1 MTSELRCALESLMRL
16 AHVHDRA
23 DLVEAAS
30 GALRLLDGNQL
41 RVVVMGEFKR
51 GKSSLVNA
59 MVDAPVCAVDDDVAT
74 AARLEVG
81 FADPAGARRWS
92 RPDPDGAVVVE
103 DIAVGEAAA
112 ASCDPSS
119 IVVRVGIPRRLLRSG
134 MVLVDTPGVGGI
146 TSAASVVTSSSLTD
160 AHAVLFV
167 TDASQELT
175 RAEADALVD
184 ATRRCARVTLVATK
198 IDMYPAWRD
207 IVDADRK
214 HIAELGLGIPV
225 IAVSSMLRTRALHAD
240 DPAVNEES
248 GFPQLLKFLA
258 DDVVAAGAELAA
270 DGALQAARRVYAHLR
285 EPLVVELELLEAP
298 DAGAAARAAVAE
310 ARRDA
315 ERFKERVAGWQ
326 QILSDGG
333 TDLAAAVDQ
342 DLRERFRALVAD
354 ADEVIEASDPDEM
367 WHEFEPTL
375 YRLTADAL
383 ADNLD
388 LLRERA
394 GALARRLA
402 DAVADDESRL
412 VFHDLDDEVEQAA
425 GARRQEGGDGAS
437 SGARAQQAFRAGYGG
452 AMPIMMVGGMALGV
466 LGLGT
471 LVLPLAAVA
480 GVMAGRKAL
489 VDDRERR
496 LGQRRQQARVAVK
509 KYTDEAMFRAAA
521 ERKQT
526 QRTVQRTLRD
536 HFTARV
542 KELAATRHEA
552 IQRAEA
558 VAYAGEQ
565 QRRERAAAVREEL
578 ARVEQ
583 VAHEL
588 AGRT

>member
-1 MTSELRCALESLMRL
+1 L
-16 AHVHDRA
+16 AQVHDRA
-23 DLVEAAS
+23 ELVDAAS
-30 GALRLLDGNQL
+30 GALRLLDHNHL

-51 GKSSLVNA
+51 GKSSLINA
-59 MVDAPVCAVDDDVAT
+59 IVDAPVCAVDDDVAT

-92 RPDPDGAVVVE
+92 RPEPGAALVAE
-103 DIAVGEAAA
+103 EIAVGDAAA

-119 IVVRVGIPRRLLRSG
+119 IIVRVGIPRRLLRSG

-167 TDASQELT
+167 TDVSQELT
-175 RAEADALVD
+175 RAEADALVE
-184 ATRRCARVTLVATK
+184 ATRRCARVALVATK
-198 IDMYPAWRD
+198 IDVYPAWRD
-207 IVDADRK
+207 IVDADCK
-214 HIAELGLGIPV
+214 HLADLGLDIPV
-225 IAVSSMLRTRALHAD
+225 IAVSSTLRTRALHAD
-240 DPAVNEES
+240 DRAVNEES
-248 GFPQLLKFLA
+248 GFPRLLKFLA

-270 DGALQAARRVYAHLR
+270 DGALHAARRVYAHLR
-285 EPLVVELELLEAP
+285 EPLVTELELLEAT
-298 DAGAAARAAVAE
+298 DAGAAARVAVDE

-326 QILSDGG
+326 QILGDGS

-354 ADEVIEASDPDEM
+354 ADEVIEAGDPDEL

-375 YRLTADAL
+375 YRRTAEAL
-383 ADNLD
+383 DDNLD
-388 LLRERA
+388 VLRERA
-394 GALARRLA
+394 EALARQLA
-402 DAVADDESRL
+402 AAVADDEARL
-412 VFHDLDDEVEQAA
+412 VFHDLADEAELAA
-425 GARRQEGGDGAS
+425 SARRQEGDDVS
-437 SGARAQQAFRAGYGG
+437 PGARAQQAFRAGYGG

-496 LGQRRQQARVAVK
+496 LGQRRQQAKVAVK

-526 QRTVQRTLRD
+526 QRNVQRTLRD
-536 HFTARV
+536 HFAARV
-542 KELAATRHEA
+542 KELAATRHDA

-558 VAYAGEQ
+558 VAHAGER
-565 QRRERAAAVREEL
+565 QRRERAVAVRDEL
-578 ARVEQ
+578 TRVEQ

-588 AGRT
+588 AGRA

>member
-1 MTSELRCALESLMRL
+1 MTSELRGALESLMRL
-16 AHVHDRA
+16 AQVHDRA
-23 DLVEAAS
+23 ELVEAAS
-30 GALRLLDGNQL
+30 GALRLLDHNHL

-51 GKSSLVNA
+51 GKSSLINA
-59 MVDAPVCAVDDDVAT
+59 LVDAPVCAVDDDVAT

-92 RPDPDGAVVVE
+92 SREPGAAVVAE
-103 DIAVGEAAA
+103 EIAVDDAAA

-146 TSAASVVTSSSLTD
+146 TSAASVVTSSSLAD

-167 TDASQELT
+167 TDVSQELT
-175 RAEADALVD
+175 RAEADALIE
-184 ATRRCARVTLVATK
+184 ATRRCARVALVATK
-198 IDMYPAWRD
+198 IDIYPAWRD

-214 HIAELGLGIPV
+214 HLAELGLDIPV
-225 IAVSSMLRTRALHAD
+225 IAVSSSLRTRALQAD
-240 DPAVNEES
+240 DRAVNEES
-248 GFPQLLKFLA
+248 GFPRLLKFLS

-270 DGALQAARRVYAHLR
+270 DGALHAARRVYAHLR
-285 EPLVVELELLEAP
+285 EPLVTELELLEAT
-298 DAGAAARAAVAE
+298 DAGAAARVAVDE

-326 QILSDGG
+326 QILGDGG

-354 ADEVIEASDPDEM
+354 ADVVIEAGDPDEL

-375 YRLTADAL
+375 YRRTAEAL
-383 ADNLD
+383 DDNLD
-388 LLRERA
+388 MLRERA
-394 GALARRLA
+394 EALARQLA
-402 DAVADDESRL
+402 AAVADDEARL
-412 VFHDLDDEVEQAA
+412 VFHDLSDEAELASS
-425 GARRQEGGDGAS
+425 ARRQEGDGVS

-496 LGQRRQQARVAVK
+496 LGQRRQQAKVAVK

-536 HFTARV
+536 HFAARV

-558 VAYAGEQ
+558 VAHAGER
-565 QRRERAAAVREEL
+565 QRRERAVAVRDEL
-578 ARVEQ
+578 TRVEQ

-588 AGRT
+588 AGRA